1 MHGQIHVNSVPG
13 EGSTF
18 RFSVRLKRGQA
29 QTANSG
35 NPPAPARLSLHDKVL
50 DGLYLLLAE
59 DNELLQA
66 FECQLLT
73 SLGATVVTVADGEK
87 AVALALNPAHRFD
100 AVLMDIQMP
109 RIDGLEATRRIR
121 SRHGPDSLPIIA
133 MTAHAMESERQR
145 SLDAGMND
153 HLSKPINPEAL
164 VATLLRWV
172 QPSGRQGAPRMD
184 VTASPAELPQ
194 LPGIDLAAA
203 LQQLGGKYSLLHKL
217 LLRMRKDYRD
227 AARQIQ
233 AELDAGNDAEAMRL
247 AHSLKGVAA
256 TLHISQLQKA
266 AAAIEASLAA
276 NDRQGADLLMPALLR
291 AMEETHASLALLPL
305 GTANDFCRAA
315 GIPLL
320 PAEALA
326 LLECEPR
333 PIDLGEV
340 DGQLFLNMATGGFGS
355 RVTANTSEELK
366 KLLGSAAYF
375 LTGLSRFAEV
385 HSAFGRFGGP
395 GFAWEGDFLALGIG
409 NGRQAGG
416 GHVLCPQAQVDD
428 GLLDVCIVPAS
439 QDVVGTL
446 GTLLSGSIL
455 GLETVSVSAR
465 LPWLEVEAPEGLDI
479 NLDGEPLESRH
490 LRFAARPGALRVHL
504 PDSSP
509 LLGGGAGG
517 VPAA

>member
-1 MHGQIHVNSVPG
+1 MAIERKALLILHGKQAQNEEVRAAVLALRERG
-13 EGSTF
+13 WQLA
-18 RFSVRLKRGQA
+18 VRLTWEG
-29 QTANSG
+29 G
-35 NPPAPARLSLHDKVL
+35 DGARLVQEALAAGYPTL
-50 DGLYLLLAE
+50 IAGGGDGTLREVAE
-59 DNELLQA
+59 
-66 FECQLLT
+66 
-73 SLGATVVTVADGEK
+73 
-87 AVALALNPAHRFD
+87 ALAL
-100 AVLMDIQMP
+100 
-109 RIDGLEATRRIR
+109 
-121 SRHGPDSLPIIA
+121 
-133 MTAHAMESERQR
+133 
-145 SLDAGMND
+145 AGG
-153 HLSKPINPEAL
+153 
-164 VATLLRWV
+164 
-172 QPSGRQGAPRMD
+172 Q
-184 VTASPAELPQ
+184 
-194 LPGIDLAAA
+194 
-203 LQQLGGKYSLLHKL
+203 
-217 LLRMRKDYRD
+217 
-227 AARQIQ
+227 
-233 AELDAGNDAEAMRL
+233 
-247 AHSLKGVAA
+247 
-256 TLHISQLQKA
+256 
-266 AAAIEASLAA
+266 
-276 NDRQGADLLMPALLR
+276 
-291 AMEETHASLALLPL
+291 ASLALLPL

-366 KLLGSAAYF
+366 KLLGGAAYF

-395 GFAWEGDFLALGIG
+395 GFTWEGDFLALGIG

-446 GTLLSGSIL
+446 GTLLSGGIL
-455 GLETVSVSAR
+455 GLEAVSVSAR

-509 LLGGGAGG
+509 LLGGGVDG